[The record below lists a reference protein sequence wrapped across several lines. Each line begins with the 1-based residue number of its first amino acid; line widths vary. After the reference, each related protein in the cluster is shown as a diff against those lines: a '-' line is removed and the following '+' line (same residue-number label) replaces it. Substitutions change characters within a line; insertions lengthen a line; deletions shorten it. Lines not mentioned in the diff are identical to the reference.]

1 MTADIVLG
9 VEAEQVFRQ
18 MRRHL
23 PPSLAMAAK
32 LAGRGAVE
40 VAADGVWISLS
51 DGRRLL
57 DFGSYAVA
65 LIGHRH
71 PLVLQAVR
79 AQLDVQPTATRSL
92 GNPTLSSAAA
102 RLSGYFDDALPR
114 VYFGLNG
121 TDAVEA
127 ATKLARLGTGRP
139 RIIAVEGGYHGK
151 SLGALALTHSEQFR
165 HGSAQAL
172 SAVSHIRPDDPGAV
186 AKEAAA
192 GDVAAVVFEPIQ
204 GEHGIR
210 PIDAQVLAQWCTD
223 ARRHGAM
230 VIADEIQTGL
240 RRCGPR
246 SVALDAG
253 LPIDALLVGKA
264 LGGGVVPLSAML
276 CTDDFYRPLAEN
288 PFLHTATFA
297 GHPLCVAAVEA
308 TLSALEELSESGIR
322 IGRQLEQG
330 LREIQATRPGLV
342 TEVRGRGLLW
352 GIDFVSAQVA
362 GEVMVNLLQRGLLI
376 SPCLSRPTTLRLLPS
391 LITTPTQVVLAL
403 DLLASAIAEAAAAVG
418 QGLPG

>member
-1 MTADIVLG
+1 MTANTAVANDAG
-9 VEAEQVFRQ
+9 EVFRQ

-23 PPSLAMAAK
+23 PPALAMAAK
-32 LAGRGAVE
+32 LAGQGAVE
-40 VAADGVWISLS
+40 VAADGVWVTLS

-57 DFGSYAVA
+57 DFGSYAVT

-71 PLVLQAVR
+71 PLVVAAIH
-79 AQLDVQPTATRSL
+79 AQLDLQPTATRSL

-102 RLSGYFDDALPR
+102 RLSGYFGDALPR

-121 TDAVEA
+121 ADAVEA
-127 ATKLARLGTGRP
+127 ATKLARLRTGRP
-139 RIIAVEGGYHGK
+139 RIVAVEGGYHGK
-151 SLGALALTHSEQFR
+151 SLGALALTHSAQFR
-165 HGSAQAL
+165 QGSIDAL
-172 SAVSHIRPDDPGAV
+172 SAVSHVDPEDPEAV
-186 AKEAAA
+186 AVATSA

-210 PIDAQVLAQWCTD
+210 PIAPQVLTAWCAD
-223 ARRHGAM
+223 AHRNGAM

-253 LPIDALLVGKA
+253 LPVDALLVGKA

-276 CTDDFYRPLAEN
+276 CTDDFYRPLTEN

-297 GHPLCVAAVEA
+297 GHPLCVAAVEP
-308 TLSALEELSESGIR
+308 TLSALEELSESGVR
-322 IGRQLEQG
+322 IGRQLEAG
-330 LREIQATRPGLV
+330 LRELHARCPDLV

-352 GIDFVSAQVA
+352 GIDFVSAQAA
-362 GEVMVNLLQRGLLI
+362 GEVMLSLMQHGLLI

-391 LITTPTQVVLAL
+391 LVTTSAQVALAL
-403 DLLASAIAEAAAAVG
+403 EMLADAMTEAGAAVH
-418 QGLPG
+418 QGLRS